1 MPAMRRRTPRKRV
14 KLSRPALAAKRL
26 FAAHAAGEPFQPLP
40 AELAPRSAEE
50 AYAIQSAF
58 VALRAQK
65 LGARVG
71 YKIALT
77 SEEMRRFV
85 GVDSPQAG
93 VMLEST
99 ILRSPA
105 RIRARDYVRL
115 VVEFE
120 IAVLLTDD
128 LPAADKP
135 FFRDRVAQ
143 AVGAVMPAFELADDR
158 KADYKRLPS
167 HPFDLIADNCWNEG
181 AVLGA
186 PVQDWK
192 SIDLAAL
199 RGVAT
204 INGKAVGEGRGAD
217 AMGHPFDAVAWLAD
231 HLASVGGGLVRGD
244 VVITGSIVTSKYPK
258 AGDRI
263 GFDLGALGAVELR
276 VD

>member
-1 MPAMRRRTPRKRV
+1 MPRMRARPPRQGMT
-14 KLSRPALAAKRL
+14 AAAKHL
-26 FAAHAAGEPFQPLP
+26 LEAHERREPFAPLP
-40 AELAPRSAEE
+40 PQLAPRTPGE
-50 AYAIQSAF
+50 AYAIQDAF

-65 LGARVG
+65 LGARAG

-93 VMLEST
+93 VILGST

-105 RIRARDYVRL
+105 RVRARDYVRL
-115 VVEFE
+115 LVEFE

-128 LPAADKP
+128 LPATDKP

-143 AVGAVMPAFELADDR
+143 AVGALMPALEIADDR
-158 KADYKRLPS
+158 MADYQQLAS
-167 HPFDLIADNCWNEG
+167 HPLELIADNCWNEG

-192 SIDLAAL
+192 GVDLAAL
-199 RGVAT
+199 RGVASV
-204 INGKAVGEGRGAD
+204 NGKAQGEGRGAD
-217 AMGHPFDAVAWLAD
+217 AMGHPLDAVAWLAD
-231 HLASVGGGLVRGD
+231 HLASSGRGLVRGD

-258 AGDRI
+258 AGDVVKFALD
-263 GFDLGALGAVELR
+263 GLGEAELSVE
-276 VD
+276 